1 MSDNRDSTL
10 YSDEKQCSGPERQ
23 DSQAVCEEP
32 PDNQTNLWQEV
43 QTYIRDRLGMK
54 RYSIWFKQTA
64 LMEIEDDH
72 VVVGVPNLIVQQYL
86 QQRYSG
92 PVSEAIEELLGHPL
106 GVKFE
111 VEPGLFREMRR
122 KRDKATEDA
131 RDTRPELD
139 FRPPS
144 EDSGEQDSGVSFE
157 QLVVT
162 ESNRLPHMAAR
173 EVAIQQ
179 SPRIS
184 FLLLWG
190 GYGSGK
196 SALLQAVKNA
206 ANEADHVDQV
216 RCTTAESWCN
226 EYYYALQE
234 KNTRRFRRQ
243 YRSCGLFI
251 LDDIH
256 FVEGKPAAQDELLH
270 TIKHLMAHGRRVVL
284 SSARN
289 PNEMKKL
296 KPALKTLFREAFWAE
311 LACPSAEEQEE
322 LVKKLAKRAGL
333 NATPAVY
340 RFIAGNRPRSL
351 RELSCR
357 VNSLAAYAA
366 LEGSSRVDINT
377 AVQGLSAMS
386 RSSDSPLNLEEI
398 AEAVEKVLSVKVGDL
413 KSKSQAHRI
422 SDARHIAMYLADEL
436 TDASLSE
443 IGRFFGR
450 AHSSVK
456 YGVDKISDKVESQRD
471 TADVI
476 ESIRSRLQQV

>member
-1 MSDNRDSTL
+1 MSDNRDGMLS
-10 YSDEKQCSGPERQ
+10 SDEKQSAES
-23 DSQAVCEEP
+23 DVQAVCGEP
-32 PDNQTNLWQEV
+32 QTSHEKLWQKV

-54 RYSIWFKQTA
+54 RYSIWFKQTQ

-72 VVVGVPNLIVQQYL
+72 IVVGVPNLIVQQYL

-106 GVKFE
+106 RVEFE
-111 VEPGLFREMRR
+111 VEPGLFRKMR
-122 KRDKATEDA
+122 KERDQATEDA
-131 RDTRPELD
+131 RDTRPNLD
-139 FRPPS
+139 FRPASNES
-144 EDSGEQDSGVSFE
+144 EEQNASVTFE

-162 ESNRLPHMAAR
+162 ESNRLPYIAAQELAVQR
-173 EVAIQQ
+173 N
-179 SPRIS
+179 PRIS
-184 FLLLWG
+184 FLMLWG

-206 ANEADHVDQV
+206 ADESGHLNNV
-216 RCTTAESWCN
+216 RCTTAENWCN

-234 KNTRRFRRQ
+234 KSTRRFRRI
-243 YRSCGLFI
+243 YRNCDLFV

-270 TIKHLMAHGRRVVL
+270 TIKHHMGHSRRVVL

-289 PNEMKKL
+289 PNEMKEL

-322 LVKKLAKRAGL
+322 LVRELASRAGL
-333 NATPAVY
+333 NATPAVH

-357 VNSLAAYAA
+357 VNSLAAYVA
-366 LEGSSRVDINT
+366 LEGSSEVDINT

-386 RSSDSPLNLEEI
+386 RSSDTPLTLEEV
-398 AEAVEKVLSVKVGDL
+398 AQAVEKVMSVEVSDL
-413 KSKSQAHRI
+413 KSRSRARRV
-422 SDARHIAMYLADEL
+422 SDARHVAMYLADDL

-450 AHSSVK
+450 SHSSVK
-456 YGVDKISDKVESQRD
+456 YGVDKISDKVDAERD
-471 TADVI
+471 MADLI
-476 ESIRSRLQQV
+476 ESIRSTMQQL